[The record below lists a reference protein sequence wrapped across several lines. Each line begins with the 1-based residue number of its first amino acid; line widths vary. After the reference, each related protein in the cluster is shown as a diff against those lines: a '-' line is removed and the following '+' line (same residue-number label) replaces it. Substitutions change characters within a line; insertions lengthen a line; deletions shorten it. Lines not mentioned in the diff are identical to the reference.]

1 MRNFA
6 KPILNSLLVIMLMVL
21 ANPLYGSTESLP
33 EDPILPQPNAA
44 LQPGDVVQIVINALA
59 SNDYPFPDAG
69 IETTFNFA
77 SPSNKTQTGP
87 LQNFTKILK
96 GPTFKQMIN
105 HRDSTLSEVILEEN
119 RALRLVQI
127 ISANNETLYFAFRLR
142 LQQQGRYAGMWLTD
156 AVWPLDGPNNDILDL
171 VVDKSVLYQDNVINS
186 GSKLVWSI

>member
-1 MRNFA
+1 M
-6 KPILNSLLVIMLMVL
+6 
-21 ANPLYGSTESLP
+21 
-33 EDPILPQPNAA
+33 LPQPNAA

-87 LQNFTKILK
+87 LKNFTKILK

-127 ISANNETLYFAFRLR
+127 ISADNETLYFAFRLR

-156 AVWPLDGPNNDILDL
+156 SVWPLDGPNDDILDL
-171 VVDKSVLYQDNVINS
+171 GVDKSALYQDNVINS
-186 GSKLVWSI
+186 GPKLVWSI

>member
-6 KPILNSLLVIMLMVL
+6 KPILNSLLIIMLIVL
-21 ANPLYGSTESLP
+21 ANPLYGSTESLQ
-33 EDPILPQPNAA
+33 EDPMLPQPNAA

-87 LQNFTKILK
+87 LKNFTQILK

-127 ISANNETLYFAFRLR
+127 ISADNETLYFAFRLR

-156 AVWPLDGPNNDILDL
+156 SVWPLDGPNDDILDL
-171 VVDKSVLYQDNVINS
+171 VVDKSALYQDNVINS
-186 GSKLVWSI
+186 GPKLVWSI